1 MSGLS
6 PIGNQGL
13 KTGGS
18 PRRFGSDAAVR
29 WLLPVLSV
37 AGAVI
42 LSRVLEFYWQSTP
55 FTSLFICAVMI
66 SAWFGGFGPGL
77 LAVTLSL
84 LAFDYY
90 FLPQFYSFGAERSA
104 MPRLILYGG
113 AALMVALLAASQKS
127 RTESLRRARDDLA
140 VKVQELKRVNAAL
153 HAENAERKLAEG
165 ARRRGE
171 SYLAEAQRLSQTGS
185 FGWRVS
191 TGE

>member
-42 LSRVLEFYWQSTP
+42 LSRVLDYYWQSTP

-90 FLPQFYSFGAERSA
+90 FLPPIFSFGAEWSA
-104 MPRLILYGG
+104 MSRLILFGP
-113 AALMVALLAASQKS
+113 ASLLVALLATSRKT
-127 RTESLRRARDDLA
+127 RTE
-140 VKVQELKRVNAAL
+140 
-153 HAENAERKLAEG
+153 
-165 ARRRGE
+165 
-171 SYLAEAQRLSQTGS
+171 
-185 FGWRVS
+185 
-191 TGE
+191 